1 MFSNAT
7 ARAISAT
14 LTSISPYNTTL
25 NTGKMTTSSE
35 IFDLPSYN
43 ELSSE
48 RSNLSSKTT
57 QRALETKS
65 TELNGVLTRITF
77 PHSSITTVLYANTT
91 NDNTTAMDTIGTTS
105 IGTSNTVPTAE
116 FGAILAFSLVIS
128 ILAIIGNS
136 LVIYASVTNKNSGP
150 FRFIDGIIRS
160 LAVADLLLGLIGNP
174 FIVISYYLG
183 KYKMPHPRNLRSLCV
198 D

>member
-35 IFDLPSYN
+35 IFDLPTYN

-105 IGTSNTVPTAE
+105 IGTNNTVPTAE

-136 LVIYASVTNKNSGP
+136 LVIYASVSNKNSGP

-174 FIVISYYLG
+174 FIVVSYYLG
-183 KYKMPHPRNLRSLCV
+183 KYKMHCLWNLR
-198 D
+198 

>member
-7 ARAISAT
+7 TGAISDVLIT
-14 LTSISPYNTTL
+14 ISPYNTTL
-25 NTGKMTTSSE
+25 NLGQMTTSSE
-35 IFDLPSYN
+35 VFDLHTSD

-48 RSNLSSKTT
+48 RSNLFSNTT
-57 QRALETKS
+57 QQALELKS
-65 TELNGVLTRITF
+65 TESNGLLTRITY
-77 PHSSITTVLYANTT
+77 PYSSITTAEYANTI
-91 NDNTTAMDTIGTTS
+91 NDNTTSMDTIGTTS
-105 IGTSNTVPTAE
+105 IGTNNTVPTAE

-183 KYKMPHPRNLRSLCV
+183 KYKMHFDLRLLC
-198 D
+198 

>member
-35 IFDLPSYN
+35 IFDLPTYN

-65 TELNGVLTRITF
+65 TESNGVPTRITF

-105 IGTSNTVPTAE
+105 IGTNNTVPTAE

-183 KYKMPHPRNLRSLCV
+183 KYKMHCLRHL
-198 D
+198 

>member
-35 IFDLPSYN
+35 IFDLPTYN

-105 IGTSNTVPTAE
+105 IGTSDTVPTAE

-183 KYKMPHPRNLRSLCV
+183 KYKMHFDLRLLC
-198 D
+198 

>member
-7 ARAISAT
+7 TGAISDVLIT
-14 LTSISPYNTTL
+14 ISPYNTTL
-25 NTGKMTTSSE
+25 NLGQMTTSSE
-35 IFDLPSYN
+35 VFDLHTSD

-48 RSNLSSKTT
+48 RSNLFSNTT
-57 QRALETKS
+57 QQALELKS
-65 TELNGVLTRITF
+65 TESNGLLTRITY
-77 PHSSITTVLYANTT
+77 PYSSITTVLYANTT

-105 IGTSNTVPTAE
+105 IGTNNTVPTAE

-183 KYKMPHPRNLRSLCV
+183 KYKMHFDLRLLC
-198 D
+198 

>member
-7 ARAISAT
+7 TGAISDVLIT
-14 LTSISPYNTTL
+14 ISPYNTTL
-25 NTGKMTTSSE
+25 NLGQMTTSSE
-35 IFDLPSYN
+35 VFDLHTSD

-48 RSNLSSKTT
+48 RSNLFSNTT
-57 QRALETKS
+57 QQALELKS
-65 TELNGVLTRITF
+65 TESNGLLTRITY
-77 PHSSITTVLYANTT
+77 PYSSITTVLYANTT

-183 KYKMPHPRNLRSLCV
+183 KYKMHFDLRLLC
-198 D
+198 

>member
-35 IFDLPSYN
+35 IFDLPTYN

-183 KYKMPHPRNLRSLCV
+183 KYKMHFDLRLLC
-198 D
+198 

>member
-7 ARAISAT
+7 TGAISDVLIT
-14 LTSISPYNTTL
+14 ISPYNTTL
-25 NTGKMTTSSE
+25 NLGQMTTSSE
-35 IFDLPSYN
+35 VFDLHTSD

-48 RSNLSSKTT
+48 RSNLFSNTT
-57 QRALETKS
+57 QQALELKS
-65 TELNGVLTRITF
+65 TESNGLLTRITY
-77 PHSSITTVLYANTT
+77 PYSSITTVLYANTT

-105 IGTSNTVPTAE
+105 IGTNNTVPTAE

-183 KYKMPHPRNLRSLCV
+183 KYKMHFDLILLC
-198 D
+198 

>member
-7 ARAISAT
+7 TGAISDVLIT
-14 LTSISPYNTTL
+14 ISPYNTTL
-25 NTGKMTTSSE
+25 NLGQMTTSSE
-35 IFDLPSYN
+35 VFDLHTSD

-48 RSNLSSKTT
+48 RSILSSNTT
-57 QRALETKS
+57 QQALELKS
-65 TELNGVLTRITF
+65 TESNGLLTRITY
-77 PHSSITTVLYANTT
+77 PYSSITTVLYANTT

-183 KYKMPHPRNLRSLCV
+183 KYKMHFDLRLLC
-198 D
+198 

>member
-7 ARAISAT
+7 TRAISDVLIT
-14 LTSISPYNTTL
+14 ISPYNTTL
-25 NTGKMTTSSE
+25 NLGKMTISSE
-35 IFDLPSYN
+35 VLDLHTSD

-48 RSNLSSKTT
+48 RSILSSNTT
-57 QRALETKS
+57 QQALELKS
-65 TELNGVLTRITF
+65 TESNGLLTRITY
-77 PHSSITTVLYANTT
+77 PYSSITTVLYANTT

-105 IGTSNTVPTAE
+105 IGTNNTVPTAE

-183 KYKMPHPRNLRSLCV
+183 KYKMPHPRNLRSL
-198 D
+198 

>member
-7 ARAISAT
+7 TGAISDVLIT
-14 LTSISPYNTTL
+14 ISPYNTTL
-25 NTGKMTTSSE
+25 NLGQMTTSSE
-35 IFDLPSYN
+35 VFDLHTSD

-48 RSNLSSKTT
+48 RSILSSNTT
-57 QRALETKS
+57 QQALELKS
-65 TELNGVLTRITF
+65 TESNGLLTRITY
-77 PHSSITTVLYANTT
+77 PYSSITTVLYANTT

-174 FIVISYYLG
+174 FIVVSYYLG
-183 KYKMPHPRNLRSLCV
+183 KYKMHCLRHL
-198 D
+198 

>member
-1 MFSNAT
+1 
-7 ARAISAT
+7 
-14 LTSISPYNTTL
+14 
-25 NTGKMTTSSE
+25 
-35 IFDLPSYN
+35 
-43 ELSSE
+43 
-48 RSNLSSKTT
+48 
-57 QRALETKS
+57 
-65 TELNGVLTRITF
+65 
-77 PHSSITTVLYANTT
+77 
-91 NDNTTAMDTIGTTS
+91 MDTIGTTS
-105 IGTSNTVPTAE
+105 IGTNNTVPTAE

-183 KYKMPHPRNLRSLCV
+183 KYKMPHPRNLRSL
-198 D
+198 

>member
-7 ARAISAT
+7 TRAISDVLIT
-14 LTSISPYNTTL
+14 ISPYNTTL
-25 NTGKMTTSSE
+25 NLGQMTTSSE
-35 IFDLPSYN
+35 VFDLHTSD

-48 RSNLSSKTT
+48 RSNLFSNTT
-57 QRALETKS
+57 QQALELKS
-65 TELNGVLTRITF
+65 TESNGLLTRITY
-77 PHSSITTVLYANTT
+77 PYSSITTVLYANTT

-174 FIVISYYLG
+174 FIVVSYYLG
-183 KYKMPHPRNLRSLCV
+183 KYKMHCNLRLLR
-198 D
+198 

>member
-35 IFDLPSYN
+35 IFDLPTYN

-105 IGTSNTVPTAE
+105 IGTNNTVPTAE

-183 KYKMPHPRNLRSLCV
+183 KYKMHFDLKLLC
-198 D
+198 

>member
-7 ARAISAT
+7 TRAISDVMS
-14 LTSISPYNTTL
+14 LYNTTSNL
-25 NTGKMTTSSE
+25 GQMTTSSE
-35 IFDLPSYN
+35 VFGLHTSN

-57 QRALETKS
+57 QQALELKS
-65 TELNGVLTRITF
+65 TESNGVLTRITY
-77 PHSSITTVLYANTT
+77 PHSSITTVQYANTT
-91 NDNTTAMDTIGTTS
+91 NNNISVFDTIGTTP
-105 IGTSNTVPTAE
+105 IETNNNVPSGE

-150 FRFIDGIIRS
+150 FRFIDSIIRS

-174 FIVISYYLG
+174 FIVVSYYLG
-183 KYKMPHPRNLRSLCV
+183 K
-198 D
+198 